1 MLLELFSEKR
11 GNKTKAVA
19 MEKEKKKIID
29 TNFYSGKR
37 TQKQNWWQ
45 WYLWQLGCKK
55 NDLKAI

>member
-19 MEKEKKKIID
+19 MEKEKKKIKD
-29 TNFYSGKR
+29 TTFYSGKR

-45 WYLWQLGCKK
+45 WYLWQLEFKK
-55 NDLKAI
+55 K